1 MTDPCTQAARTSA
14 GENHETH
21 LRVVKLDNE
30 VDTDSGDAEVISGLR
45 TKQKTLP
52 SRFFYDDHG
61 SQLYKRICETPEYY
75 PWRTERDLLIDC
87 VGDIAEL
94 AGPSDLVEL
103 GSGSAVKTKLLLMAF
118 LSRQGRVRYIPIDVN
133 DSILE
138 ESAKALLEAYSGLDI
153 RALVGTYEQGLAA
166 LERLEETQR
175 KGENED
181 GPRHRLALFLGS
193 TLGNFTPA
201 MVDRLHAGLHD
212 ALGPGDHF
220 LIGTDLHKDRALIEA
235 AYNDREGVTAAF
247 NLNMLDHLNAR
258 YDGDFDTTRFA
269 HWAFYNAEMR
279 RIEMHLRSL
288 AGQKVRLEKLGLTIS
303 LGQGETIR
311 TEISRKFTLGD
322 VAQSLA
328 KRGFTVV
335 QAWTDPRRWYGI
347 TLAKVI

>member
-1 MTDPCTQAARTSA
+1 MTDTCTPAARTSA
-14 GENHETH
+14 GENYESR
-21 LRVVKLDNE
+21 LRLVKLDNE
-30 VDTDSGDAEVISGLR
+30 VDTGSGDAEVIDGLC

-75 PWRTERDLLIDC
+75 PWRTERDLLIDY
-87 VGDIAEL
+87 VDDIAEL

-103 GSGSAVKTKLLLMAF
+103 GSGSAVKTRLLLVAF
-118 LSRQGRVRYIPIDVN
+118 LSRQGHVRYIPIDVN

-138 ESAKALLEAYSGLDI
+138 ESAKALLDAYAGLDI

-166 LERLEETQR
+166 LDRLDLTQNT
-175 KGENED
+175 GENED
-181 GPRHRLALFLGS
+181 GRRRRLALFLGS
-193 TLGNFTPA
+193 TIGNFTPA
-201 MVDRLHAGLHD
+201 MVDRLHSGLHD
-212 ALGPGDHF
+212 ALDPGDHF
-220 LIGTDLHKDRALIEA
+220 LIGTDLDKDPAVIEA

-269 HWAFYNAEMR
+269 HWAFYNEERR

-288 AGQKVRLEKLGLTIS
+288 AKQKVTLGKLGLTFS

-311 TEISRKFTLGD
+311 TEISRKFALGD
-322 VAQSLA
+322 VARLLA

-335 QAWTDPRRWYGI
+335 RAWTDPRRWYGI

>member
-1 MTDPCTQAARTSA
+1 MADTCTPAARTSA
-14 GENHETH
+14 GDKHEAR
-21 LRVVKLDNE
+21 LRLVKLDNE
-30 VDTDSGDAEVISGLR
+30 VDTGSGDAEVIAGLC

-52 SRFFYDDHG
+52 SRFFYDDLG
-61 SQLYKRICETPEYY
+61 SQLYKRICETAEYY
-75 PWRTERDLLIDC
+75 PWRTERDLLLDYA
-87 VGDIAEL
+87 GDIAEL

-103 GSGSAVKTKLLLMAF
+103 GSGSAVKTTLLLEAF
-118 LSRQGRVRYIPIDVN
+118 LGRQGRVRYIPIDVS

-138 ESAKALLEAYSGLDI
+138 ESAKALLDAFSALDI
-153 RALVGTYEQGLAA
+153 RAMVGTYEQGLAA
-166 LERLEETQR
+166 LDRLDPTAG

-181 GPRHRLALFLGS
+181 GWGRRLALFLGS
-193 TLGNFTPA
+193 TIGNFTPA
-201 MVDRLHAGLHD
+201 MVDRLHSGLHD
-212 ALGPGDHF
+212 ALEPGDHF
-220 LIGTDLHKDRALIEA
+220 LIGTDLHKDPAVIEA

-269 HWAFYNAEMR
+269 HWAFYNEEMR

-288 AGQKVRLEKLGLTIS
+288 AKQKVTLGKLGLTFS

-311 TEISRKFTLGD
+311 TEISRKFTLGG

-328 KRGFTVV
+328 KRGFMVV